1 MIDHFV
7 LNFDFIEKSIDF
19 EFKNVIIFLGN
30 SK

>member
-19 EFKNVIIFLGN
+19 KLKNAIIFLDDY
-30 SK
+30 K